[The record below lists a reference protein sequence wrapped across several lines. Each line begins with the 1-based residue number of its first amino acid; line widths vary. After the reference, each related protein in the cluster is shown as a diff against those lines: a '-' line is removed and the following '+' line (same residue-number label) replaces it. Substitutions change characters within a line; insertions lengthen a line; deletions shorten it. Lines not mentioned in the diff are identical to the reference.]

1 MREMPGLQNQTFKL
15 GMIPGIEK
23 KKLCPGTNRKVKQR
37 IQVIYLDPDATDSS
51 GDEGDGR
58 CKNSRSRRIF
68 DSNGVKRIV
77 REVCIFGDR
86 EDQGNFSKNGNLAKH
101 DGLINHG
108 VKLENIPK
116 PVRSSSRY
124 PGVRK
129 RPWGR
134 WAAEIRNP
142 FTPGR
147 RVWLGTFNTEEEAA
161 LAYQK
166 KKLEYDSL
174 VLQAQGKK
182 PLPNPTPQPSTT
194 SEDTITNTLCS
205 QPSPSS
211 VLDVSTAN
219 PFGNT
224 SSAPSK
230 MKETENPVRHGVE
243 EGSHIGDL
251 PFEVPRMPS
260 LNEQLKTSSYGPSFL
275 GDTNNFENFFDDLK
289 VEDFPM
295 CDLGDCG
302 AVDIPNFDLD
312 ITSDELAWIDEVLNT
327 AGI

>member
-1 MREMPGLQNQTFKL
+1 MPGLQSQTFKL
-15 GMIPGIEK
+15 GMIPGIERK
-23 KKLCPGTNRKVKQR
+23 KHCPGSNRKVKQR
-37 IQVIYLDPDATDSS
+37 IRIMYLDPDATDSS
-51 GDEGDGR
+51 SDEGHGR
-58 CKNSRSRRIF
+58 CRNSRSSRRNF
-68 DSNGVKRIV
+68 DLNGVKRIV
-77 REVCIFGDR
+77 REVCIFGDC
-86 EDQGNFSKNGNLAKH
+86 EDQGNSGKNGNLVKH
-101 DGLINHG
+101 NGLIHHG
-108 VKLENIPK
+108 GKPENIPK

-129 RPWGR
+129 RPWGK

-174 VLQAQGKK
+174 LPQEQGKK
-182 PLPNPTPQPSTT
+182 PLPNPTPQPSIT

-224 SSAPSK
+224 SSVPSK
-230 MKETENPVRHGVE
+230 MEATGNPVRNGVE
-243 EGSHIGDL
+243 EGNPIGEL
-251 PFEVPRMPS
+251 PFEVPMMPS
-260 LNEQLKTSSYGPSFL
+260 LNEELKTSSYDHSFL
-275 GDTNNFENFFDDLK
+275 CDTNNFENFFDDLK
-289 VEDFPM
+289 MEDFPM
-295 CDLGDCG
+295 CDLGNSG
-302 AVDIPNFDLD
+302 PIDIPNFDLD
-312 ITSDELAWIDEVLNT
+312 ITSNELAWIDEVLNT
-327 AGI
+327 AGM